1 MKFSAIFLVFVAA
14 TVQAAAIEPAGEYYP
29 HEIFE
34 KGIGYSGAPGQ
45 NAYIAKRAAEAVVAA
60 IAAPAASNEER
71 RGWIG
76 FCGVP
81 GEPCMEKRYAVDK
94 IWTKAHEVFNTLEAR
109 EAEADASAIAAARKS
124 MRIKSGVIGFCG
136 VPGAACMGAR
146 DENANSYG
154 RKMQRGWIGFCGV
167 PGEACMERRD
177 GSPSANAFLEANPG
191 WIGFCGVPGEAC
203 MEKRDTYRGYIG
215 FCGVPGASCNFK
227 RDTIKRGW
235 IGFCG
240 VPGEACMEKRNAIT
254 EAFQKIREASP
265 NAAKAECYDPVDGP
279 CHRIAAAAAAF
290 KEIRRLAAEAQPDAT
305 QWAHDHLSAV
315 AKGHLNAAREGH
327 PEAKKAE
334 ADCHAPDGACTL
346 AARALDE
353 LEDAINESVASLDD
367 PRL

>member
-1 MKFSAIFLVFVAA
+1 MKLSAAIVMIVAA
-14 TVQAAAIEPAGEYYP
+14 AAQAAAVESTGEYYP
-29 HEIFE
+29 NEIFD
-34 KGIGYSGAPGQ
+34 KGIGHSGTPGQ
-45 NAYIAKRAAEAVVAA
+45 YAYVAKRAAEAVVAA
-60 IAAPAASNEER
+60 IAAPAAKSEER

-94 IWTKAHEVFNTLEAR
+94 IWTKAHEVFNTLEAH
-109 EAEADASAIAAARKS
+109 EAEADASAIMAAKKS
-124 MRIKSGVIGFCG
+124 GRINTGVIGFCG

-146 DENANSYG
+146 DANANSYG
-154 RKMQRGWIGFCGV
+154 RKMRRGWIGFCGV

-177 GSPSANAFLEANPG
+177 TSPSANAFPVADPG

-203 MEKRDTYRGYIG
+203 MEKRDAYHGYTG
-215 FCGVPGASCNFK
+215 FCVVPGASCDFK

-240 VPGEACMEKRNAIT
+240 VPGEACMEKRDAIT

-290 KEIRRLAAEAQPDAT
+290 KEIRRRIAEIHPDAT

-315 AKGHLNAAREGH
+315 AKGHLNAVRAGL

-334 ADCHAPDGACTL
+334 VDCHAPDGACTL
-346 AARALDE
+346 AARALKE
-353 LEDAINESVASLDD
+353 LEDAINEGVASLDD